1 MSLIFHHF
9 VVSHLTWQL
18 VLPRLAWSKASLNL
32 LSLKSWTLNY
42 FFKALVKVQIVPP
55 LLVPTLLLLTMVRN
69 EWRLYL
75 VADGRHSKY
84 SANST
89 TDVQGATP
97 TNTDKSELATEPLD
111 VSDISQKEV
120 LIGGDT
126 DDNRFEQVLSPLM
139 SRSCQKMFEILTFTL
154 QPSNPPLTLTRP

>member
-1 MSLIFHHF
+1 M
-9 VVSHLTWQL
+9 
-18 VLPRLAWSKASLNL
+18 
-32 LSLKSWTLNY
+32 
-42 FFKALVKVQIVPP
+42 
-55 LLVPTLLLLTMVRN
+55 
-69 EWRLYL
+69 YL

-84 SANST
+84 LANST

-97 TNTDKSELATEPLD
+97 TNTDKSELATEPLN

-139 SRSCQKMFEILTFTL
+139 SSSCHKIFEILTFTL
-154 QPSNPPLTLTRP
+154 QPSNLYLTLT